1 MQTDKTMTELE
12 IEANMK
18 IKAEWDTIQVSEILP
33 LSFLFDAT

>member
-18 IKAEWDTIQVSEILP
+18 IKAEWDTIQVVYFQQFMLLI
-33 LSFLFDAT
+33 T